1 MMIWAL
7 LIVPAAFGLFCL
19 LSRSSSL
26 CRYLL
31 VISAL
36 FHSTM
41 VVVLACHRE
50 LAPPSGWIGLDDA
63 GLLFLG
69 ITSLLFSG
77 AAIYTFGYIKAEG
90 NSPIKDMEEH
100 FFFKNS
106 HNAVFVG
113 CMLFFLATMSLVT
126 VSRHLGLMW
135 VAIEATTLSSAPLIY
150 YHRHHRSLEAV
161 WKYILI
167 CSVGIALAMLG
178 NFFIVVAGANIEGA
192 GPLMALDDLIG
203 HAPGLNPAWMKAA
216 FVLCLV
222 GYGTK
227 MGLAPMHNWLP
238 DAHSEAPSS
247 ISALLSG
254 ALLNCAF
261 LVLLR
266 IHTVMIAAGL
276 GDTSRML
283 FVLLGLVSLAF
294 AAVFIIGQKDF
305 KRMLAYSSVEHM
317 GIIALGLGIG
327 GMGITGSMFHAVN
340 HSLIK
345 GMLFMTAGNIM
356 AARQTKTIAEVK
368 GLIYTRPLTAMLWL
382 AGALAIVGMPPF
394 GTFLSELTI
403 LGAMLDSGHFFVA
416 GAYLLA
422 LGIIFAAFTAKALPM
437 IFSPPD
443 GSSQVTPENKL
454 HKPSV
459 KKEPVWSI
467 APLALFGFLS
477 LMLGIYM
484 PPWLSGLLDGISRSL
499 GGQ

>member
-1 MMIWAL
+1 MIWAL
-7 LIVPAAFGLFCL
+7 LILPASLGLFCL
-19 LSRSSSL
+19 LSRSSNL

-36 FHSTM
+36 CHSTM
-41 VVVLACHRE
+41 VFILACHRE
-50 LAPPSGWIGLDDA
+50 QAISSQWIGLDDA
-63 GLLFLG
+63 GLLFLA
-69 ITSLLFSG
+69 ITSLLFLG
-77 AAIYTFGYIKAEG
+77 AAVYTFGYLKAEG
-90 NSPIKDMEEH
+90 DSPIKDIEEH

-113 CMLFFLATMSLVT
+113 CMLFFLATMTLVT

-178 NFFIVVAGANIEGA
+178 NFFIVVAGTHIEGA
-192 GPLMALDDLIG
+192 GPLLALDDLIG
-203 HAPGLNPAWMKAA
+203 HASSLNPTWMKAA

-222 GYGTK
+222 GYDTK

-283 FVLLGLVSLAF
+283 FVLLGLISLGF

-327 GMGITGSMFHAVN
+327 GMGITGSLFHAVN

-356 AARQTKTIAEVK
+356 AAYQTKTIADVK
-368 GLIYTRPLTAMLWL
+368 GLMYTRPFTAMLWL
-382 AGALAIVGMPPF
+382 AGAMAIVGMPPF
-394 GTFLSELTI
+394 GIFLSELTI
-403 LGAMLDSGHFFVA
+403 LGAMLDTGRFFVA

-422 LGIIFAAFTAKALPM
+422 LGIIFAALTAKVLPM
-437 IFSPPD
+437 IFSPPTD
-443 GSSQVTPENKL
+443 PLQTTPDENNAK
-454 HKPSV
+454 KISR

-477 LMLGIYM
+477 FVLGIYM
-484 PPWLSGLLDGISRSL
+484 PPWLSGLLDGVSRSL

>member
-1 MMIWAL
+1 MIWAL
-7 LIVPAAFGLFCL
+7 LILPASLGLFCL
-19 LSRSSSL
+19 LSRSSNL

-31 VISAL
+31 VIGAL
-36 FHSTM
+36 CHSTM
-41 VVVLACHRE
+41 VLILACHRE
-50 LAPPSGWIGLDDA
+50 LAISSQWIGLDDA

-77 AAIYTFGYIKAEG
+77 AAVYTFGYLKAEG
-90 NSPIKDMEEH
+90 DSPIKDMEEH

-113 CMLFFLATMSLVT
+113 CMLFFLATMTLVT

-178 NFFIVVAGANIEGA
+178 NFFIVVAGAHIEGA
-192 GPLMALDDLIG
+192 GPLLALDDLIG
-203 HAPGLNPAWMKAA
+203 HASDLNPAWMKAA

-283 FVLLGLVSLAF
+283 FVLLGLMSLGF

-327 GMGITGSMFHAVN
+327 GMGITGGLFHAVN

-356 AARQTKTIAEVK
+356 AAHQTKTIADVK
-368 GLIYTRPLTAMLWL
+368 GLMYTRPFTAMLWL
-382 AGALAIVGMPPF
+382 AGAMAIVGMPPF
-394 GTFLSELTI
+394 GIFLSELTI
-403 LGAMLDSGHFFVA
+403 LGAILDAGRFFVA

-422 LGIIFAAFTAKALPM
+422 LGIIFAAFTAKVLPM
-437 IFSPPD
+437 IFSPPTD
-443 GSSQVTPENKL
+443 LPPVRPENNT
-454 HKPSV
+454 
-459 KKEPVWSI
+459 KKVSLKREPVWSI

-477 LMLGIYM
+477 FVLGIYM
-484 PPWLSGLLDGISRSL
+484 PPWLSGLLDGVSRSL

>member
-7 LIVPAAFGLFCL
+7 LILPASLGLFCL
-19 LSRSSSL
+19 LSRSSNL

-31 VISAL
+31 VITAFCHSA
-36 FHSTM
+36 M
-41 VVVLACHRE
+41 VFFLACHRE
-50 LAPPSGWIGLDDA
+50 FALPSGWIGLDDA

-77 AAIYTFGYIKAEG
+77 AAVYTFGYLKAEG
-90 NSPIKDMEEH
+90 DSPIKDMEEP
-100 FFFKNS
+100 FSFKNS

-113 CMLFFLATMSLVT
+113 CMLFFLATMTLVT
-126 VSRHLGLMW
+126 LSRHLGLMW

-178 NFFIVVAGANIEGA
+178 NFFIVVAGAHIKGA
-192 GPLMALDDLIG
+192 GPLMALDDLIA
-203 HAPGLNPAWMKAA
+203 HAPELNPAWMKAA

-283 FVLLGLVSLAF
+283 FVLLGLISLAF

-327 GMGITGSMFHAVN
+327 GIGITGSLFHAIN

-356 AARQTKTIAEVK
+356 ATHHTKTIADVK
-368 GLIYTRPLTAMLWL
+368 GLIYTSPFTAMLWL
-382 AGALAIVGMPPF
+382 TGALAIVGMPPF
-394 GTFLSELTI
+394 GTFLSEMTI

-422 LGIIFAAFTAKALPM
+422 LGIIFAAFTAKVMPM
-437 IFSPPD
+437 IFSPPHP
-443 GSSQVTPENKL
+443 SLVLPEKRSE
-454 HKPSV
+454 KSPD
-459 KKEPVWSI
+459 KKEPLWSI
-467 APLALFGFLS
+467 APLALLGFLCFV
-477 LMLGIYM
+477 LGIYM
-484 PPWLSGLLDGISRSL
+484 PPWLSGLLDGVSRSI

>member
-1 MMIWAL
+1 MIWAL
-7 LIVPAAFGLFCL
+7 LILPASVGLFCL
-19 LSRSSSL
+19 LSRSSDL

-31 VISAL
+31 MISA
-36 FHSTM
+36 FCHSAM
-41 VVVLACHRE
+41 VILLACHRE
-50 LAPPSGWIGLDDA
+50 LALPSGWMGLDDV

-77 AAIYTFGYIKAEG
+77 AAIYTFGYLKAEG
-90 NSPIKDMEEH
+90 GHSRKDIEEH

-113 CMLFFLATMSLVT
+113 CMLFFLATMTLVT

-150 YHRHHRSLEAV
+150 FHRHHRSLEAV

-178 NFFIVVAGANIEGA
+178 NFFIVVAGSQIQGA
-192 GPLMALDDLIG
+192 GPLMSLEDLIG
-203 HAPGLNPAWMKAA
+203 HAPDLNPAWMKAA

-276 GDTSRML
+276 GETSRML
-283 FVLLGLVSLAF
+283 FVLMGLVSLAF

-327 GMGITGSMFHAVN
+327 GIGITGSLFHAVN

-356 AARQTKTIAEVK
+356 AAHQTKTIADVK
-368 GLIYTRPLTAMLWL
+368 GLIYTRPFTAMLWL
-382 AGALAIVGMPPF
+382 TGSLAIVGMPPF

-416 GAYLLA
+416 GAYLFA
-422 LGIIFAAFTAKALPM
+422 LGIIFAAFTAKVLPM
-437 IFSPPD
+437 IFSPPIEPPPASPGKNHNGPWD
-443 GSSQVTPENKL
+443 
-454 HKPSV
+454 
-459 KKEPVWSI
+459 KKEPLWSI
-467 APLALFGFLS
+467 APLALLGFLC
-477 LMLGIYM
+477 LVLGIYM
-484 PPWLSGLLDGISRSL
+484 PPWLSELLDGVSLSL

>member
-1 MMIWAL
+1 MIWAL
-7 LIVPAAFGLFCL
+7 LLLPASLGLFCL

-31 VISAL
+31 VISA
-36 FHSTM
+36 FCHSAM
-41 VVVLACHRE
+41 VVFLAFHRE
-50 LAPPSGWIGLDDA
+50 LALPSKWMGLDDA
-63 GLLFLG
+63 GFLFLCV
-69 ITSLLFSG
+69 TSLLFSG
-77 AAIYTFGYIKAEG
+77 AAIYTFGYLKAEG
-90 NSPIKDMEEH
+90 ESPIKDMEEH

-113 CMLFFLATMSLVT
+113 CMLFFLATMTLVT

-178 NFFIVVAGANIEGA
+178 NFFIVVAGTHINGA
-192 GPLMALDDLIG
+192 GPLMALDDLLH
-203 HAPGLNPAWMKAA
+203 HAPELNPAWMKAA

-327 GMGITGSMFHAVN
+327 GMGITGSLFHAVN

-356 AARQTKTIAEVK
+356 SAHQTKTIVDVK

-382 AGALAIVGMPPF
+382 AGGLAIVGMPPF

-422 LGIIFAAFTAKALPM
+422 LGIIFAAFTAKVLPM
-437 IFSPPD
+437 IFSPPLD
-443 GSSQVTPENKL
+443 PPQVAPG
-454 HKPSV
+454 
-459 KKEPVWSI
+459 KKEDAPCAEKEPLWSI

-477 LMLGIYM
+477 FVLGIYM